1 MWSKCCGLR
10 CFNRLTHKILALP
23 KGTAEV
29 HFLFSPAHSPQY
41 PLTHFDPSC
50 QLLNTNWRT
59 CCIFL
64 SILAQM
70 CSRRTM
76 FVKRTIVREE
86 WTSMEKLRQPLK
98 IQPDP
103 FFSESFFSCFFFFL
117 RKTVLIT
124 KSTEKCL
131 ARTTALARTIA
142 SCENDLWLRCARERC
157 NIASQGGDWL
167 WSYHIYVLP
176 NMSSNTAH
184 ENDEWLD
191 MRFPTA

>member
-1 MWSKCCGLR
+1 MFEKNDVCKK
-10 CFNRLTHKILALP
+10 N
-23 KGTAEV
+23 
-29 HFLFSPAHSPQY
+29 
-41 PLTHFDPSC
+41 D
-50 QLLNTNWRT
+50 
-59 CCIFL
+59 
-64 SILAQM
+64 
-70 CSRRTM
+70 CSRRMDKYGKVASTPQNP
-76 FVKRTIVREE
+76 TWSIL
-86 WTSMEKLRQPLK
+86 LRILLLM
-98 IQPDP
+98 
-103 FFSESFFSCFFFFL
+103 FFL

-191 MRFPTA
+191 MRFPTASHSLERWSHSSLGPVPGPCQGFLQTRRFAAHWGMPDICLASPQSMGWRENLNRFL